1 MKTLQI
7 KLVYFK
13 DRTDISCILDQ
24 TKIHRAP
31 LWIRHATLKMKSHL
45 LKLCLYSPFK
55 IDYKYCS
62 RTRIDYGTG
71 HEKTFVMFVCCLFK
85 IGYLV
90 DSDKTA
96 VGLKLFAAY
105 FDLGDFLG
113 LYLRDMHFKELS
125 PGGGR
130 EKLFGSQGKNE

>member
-1 MKTLQI
+1 MKG
-7 KLVYFK
+7 
-13 DRTDISCILDQ
+13 
-24 TKIHRAP
+24 
-31 LWIRHATLKMKSHL
+31 HL
-45 LKLCLYSPFK
+45 LKLRLDSAFK
-55 IDYKYCS
+55 IDNKYCS

-105 FDLGDFLG
+105 FDLGE
-113 LYLRDMHFKELS
+113 MHFFAWIEGTCIL
-125 PGGGR
+125 
-130 EKLFGSQGKNE
+130 KN

>member
-1 MKTLQI
+1 MKG
-7 KLVYFK
+7 
-13 DRTDISCILDQ
+13 
-24 TKIHRAP
+24 
-31 LWIRHATLKMKSHL
+31 HL
-45 LKLCLYSPFK
+45 LKLRLDSAFK
-55 IDYKYCS
+55 IDNKYCS

-105 FDLGDFLG
+105 FDLG
-113 LYLRDMHFKELS
+113 EIIITS
-125 PGGGR
+125 A
-130 EKLFGSQGKNE
+130 GKKYIYFIKCSKAYGKKIVERRGD